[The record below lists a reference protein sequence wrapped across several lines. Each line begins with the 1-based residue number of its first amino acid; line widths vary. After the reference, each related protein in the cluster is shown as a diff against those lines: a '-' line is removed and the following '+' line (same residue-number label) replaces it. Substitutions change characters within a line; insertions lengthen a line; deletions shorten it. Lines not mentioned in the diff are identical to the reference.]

1 MAPAPELP
9 VTADDAGRMEELEA
23 TPPVRTGTST
33 GDAFSRQYPTT
44 YDEEPDS
51 DREGT
56 VRRKSKSKPKPLLV
70 DDEEQDDEEPVR
82 MKDMATLA
90 ILSRNNT
97 DKPKPFPSRVL
108 KRTTSDSSSSGDA
121 LPILTPTPA
130 PRPHTLVL
138 SPSRVPHRSS
148 SVGARNTP
156 TKQRFAVSPF
166 DTSPLDKDKPL
177 PAPPHAGLS
186 INATPRAVSLPIN
199 TTPAPPTDIVVTPS
213 SPIDAFDGLFGLG
226 SSSPALALMPD
237 GAELPEPSNER
248 RLASAPV
255 SRTPSSST
263 RTPRAAETERSRP
276 ESPTPMRPDL
286 GLGLP
291 EAVAAKRAS
300 APGVIHLSRRPQ
312 AVSSPLPERA
322 ASPLVKVTFSTTE
335 TAKQSAEKER
345 KPIKNRPRSLSAMF
359 SRSPAESTPHS
370 DDDEAGPSGGVL
382 GWLGVQRGKT
392 IKRQRSESKLRKRRS
407 GFFSSDHDAEPN
419 ENSTDE
425 QPINKTRM
433 RGRFGPNASTTM
445 LINRS
450 VPDVARP
457 PHSAGSSL
465 SSLPV
470 IDQQEFWPTRLWVG
484 KRPSLEIE
492 TMSSETTTNTSHND
506 LKRDPGHIPIPV
518 TNRDIVA
525 RRLLEPGS
533 QRSSMGSTS
542 PLSSLPE
549 LGPPPT
555 IAEHGGEATPP
566 QVTPRAGGRG
576 RSFSDAAR
584 RIQSEDSSMV
594 SPPMSLRSP
603 SDLDLSRRPARPPM
617 SARSSSANS
626 SVIGMV
632 RSVFSKNR
640 PRSNST
646 LRYSSADERDTVTVT
661 TSEFGSRELP
671 RAESS
676 ASSLGTSPALPPV
689 RIRPE
694 DVPQVSSLALQIG
707 EDDRR
712 VVLNDTLE
720 RSPRSSYA
728 ASQSSRTTHSTRR
741 SQTADPH
748 ASLGVHSGLRV
759 GRARA
764 QTTSSA
770 ISWHGTFNSTT
781 ASLGHNG
788 VHSGAHRGSHDAG
801 LAPPSAY
808 GGSSTYLPAPSTPTF
823 PVAST
828 PPRQGSIRRL
838 STGLFRSNPSS
849 PKPPPGQLFPLPPR
863 GPGGGSSGG
872 PSPGTEDGPSRSESP
887 MPLSRSTTPVQR
899 IHPNDID
906 TSIRD
911 NDTPESWLARLHNID
926 RRELAGVL
934 ASSADEFHTIALTL
948 YMNRFDFT
956 HIALDVALRRLLMHM
971 SLPKETQQIDRV
983 IEAFATRYD
992 LCEPGLFGTKDNA
1005 YVLAFSMMMLH
1016 TDAFNRHNKNKMTK
1030 PDYVRNTRLDG
1041 VPPPVLEAFFD
1052 NITFTPFVF
1061 IEDDNEAAFAAAGGQ
1076 LSASNGLPRSGKIDV
1091 YDLIVGGQ
1099 LGSLRVDVERYIPA
1113 DSPFSCM
1120 GTRPF
1125 LDVDRLQSKF
1135 ANAQPLEFVK
1145 SRPRRKSGVPLAGM
1159 GGGVAAPIPKEEVT
1173 TLKIT
1178 KVGLI
1183 SRKDESPATKR
1194 TAGRKWRSWSVILT
1208 GSQLLFFKDT
1218 IWALTLVEQIRNAG
1232 KGDAP
1237 AVPRIT
1243 SFQPD
1248 EVLSVKDGV
1257 AIFDRDHT
1265 STPFTFRFV
1274 MPDNRQYLMQLNDEY
1289 EMNEWLTLINYAS
1302 TFRTAAIR
1310 IRAVGLNSGEAVKA
1324 GSVAAE
1330 EHLRDVESGVPLQS
1344 QEPSQVRSIVFEDP
1358 NVQSETLATPRPRLR
1373 RVGSLR
1379 SSPTPVVDVSG
1390 ANDVVVNGG
1399 EQMEAV
1405 IGSVK
1410 ADLAA
1415 GRAGA
1420 APMLLLPPELATQST
1435 DKTKRFEAIA
1445 SRVEAL
1451 KSNAAQIEH
1460 RLTTNLR
1467 VARNLAILTPFQK
1480 STRDRIEAALPDLAN
1495 QIRSDRIELS
1505 KLHLWITML
1514 LKDQGRDQRD
1524 WARVRHVALQAAARS
1539 LCAPST
1545 EKPDRRAT
1553 IAAPIAIP
1561 KLSLPDH
1568 DESASIWGE
1577 NVGSLASGSVSPGEL
1592 PETSPLEDDEHEH
1605 EPEHEHQPELET
1617 SVKAVALSPPPAPVP
1632 APQFPLAA
1640 KEKDVG
1646 SGHPSPTSPT
1656 SDSDDYELAPEYLGS
1671 SESLRGE
1678 MERQLAFS
1686 DSSRSLAAA
1695 TDLRVLPQASSSN
1708 RKNSED
1714 GNDQPEHWRN
1724 TRAATKVSLAH
1735 LPRSSIGELS
1745 RRFIK
1750 INDNNEV
1757 VVNGE

>member
-1 MAPAPELP
+1 MPSAPEHP
-9 VTADDAGRMEELEA
+9 TTPHDAGRVEELEA
-23 TPPVRTGTST
+23 TPVRPGTSA
-33 GDAFSRQYPTT
+33 GDAFSHRCSSPF
-44 YDEEPDS
+44 EEEADL

-56 VRRKSKSKPKPLLV
+56 VRRKSKSKPKPLV
-70 DDEEQDDEEPVR
+70 DDEEQDEQAPVR

-90 ILSRNNT
+90 ILSRNDT
-97 DKPKPFPSRVL
+97 LKPKPLASHVI
-108 KRTTSDSSSSGDA
+108 KRTVSNNSSSGNA
-121 LPILTPTPA
+121 LPASTTDPA
-130 PRPHTLVL
+130 LDQQTLIL

-148 SVGARNTP
+148 SVGARNIP
-156 TKQRFAVSPF
+156 TQERFVASPF
-166 DTSPLDKDKPL
+166 DASPVEKPL
-177 PAPPHAGLS
+177 PVPPHVGPS
-186 INATPRAVSLPIN
+186 SNAAPHCAVSFPSA
-199 TTPAPPTDIVVTPS
+199 TTPTPPTDIVVTPS
-213 SPIDAFDGLFGLG
+213 SPIDEFQSLFGLG
-226 SSSPALALMPD
+226 SSSPALALMLD
-237 GAELPEPSNER
+237 GAELPESSTER
-248 RLASAPV
+248 PLASAPV
-255 SRTPSSST
+255 SRTPSAST
-263 RTPRAAETERSRP
+263 RTPRATGAERSRP

-300 APGVIHLSRRPQ
+300 TPGGIQHNRRAQ
-312 AVSSPLPERA
+312 AVSSPLPERS
-322 ASPLVKVTFSTTE
+322 ASPLVKVTFSATE
-335 TAKQSAEKER
+335 TAKQSTETDR
-345 KPIKNRPRSLSAMF
+345 KLIKNRPRSLSAIF
-359 SRSPAESTPHS
+359 SRSPNESAPPT
-370 DDDEAGPSGGVL
+370 DVDEAGPSGGVL
-382 GWLGVQRGKT
+382 GWFGMQRSKT
-392 IKRQRSESKLRKRRS
+392 IKRRRSESKLRMRRS
-407 GFFSSDHDAEPN
+407 GFFSSDLDTAPN
-419 ENSTDE
+419 ESSTDD
-425 QPINKTRM
+425 QPVSKTRM

-445 LINRS
+445 LVNRS
-450 VPDVARP
+450 VPDMARP
-457 PHSAGSSL
+457 PLSPGPSL

-470 IDQQEFWPTRLWVG
+470 IDQQEFWPTRSWTG
-484 KRPSLEIE
+484 KPEAE
-492 TMSSETTTNTSHND
+492 TVSSETTTNTSQSD
-506 LKRDPGHIPIPV
+506 LKREPPGHIPVSV

-525 RRLLEPGS
+525 RRLLDAGS
-533 QRSSMGSTS
+533 QRSSMGSPS

-555 IAEHGGEATPP
+555 IAEHGGEAAPP
-566 QVTPRAGGRG
+566 PVIPRTGGRG

-584 RIQSEDSSMV
+584 RIQSEDSPMA
-594 SPPMSLRSP
+594 SPPLSLRSP
-603 SDLDLSRRPARPPM
+603 SDLDLPRRPRPGM
-617 SARSSSANS
+617 SAGSNS
-626 SVIGMV
+626 PNLTVMGMV

-640 PRSNST
+640 QRSNSA
-646 LRYSSADERDTVTVT
+646 LRYSSADERDTAT

-676 ASSLGTSPALPPV
+676 ASSLGASPALPPV

-694 DVPQVSSLALQIG
+694 DVPQVSNLALQVG
-707 EDDRR
+707 EDDRH
-712 VVLNDTLE
+712 VVLNDALD

-728 ASQSSRTTHSTRR
+728 ASQSSRRTTHSTRR
-741 SQTADPH
+741 SHTADPH
-748 ASLGVHSGLRV
+748 TSLGVHSGLRV

-770 ISWHGTFNSTT
+770 ISWHGTFNSTA

-788 VHSGAHRGSHDAG
+788 IHGFAHRGSHDAS

-838 STGLFRSNPSS
+838 STGLFKSNPNS
-849 PKPPPGQLFPLPPR
+849 PKAPLGQLFPLPPR
-863 GPGGGSSGG
+863 GPGAGSSGTA
-872 PSPGTEDGPSRSESP
+872 STSQEDSLSRSESP
-887 MPLSRSTTPVQR
+887 LPLSRSTTPVQR
-899 IHPNDID
+899 MYTEDID

-911 NDTPESWLARLHNID
+911 NDTPENWLARLHTLD
-926 RRELAGVL
+926 RRELAGIL
-934 ASSADEFHTIALTL
+934 ASSADEFHTTALTL
-948 YMNRFDFT
+948 YMSRFDFT

-1061 IEDDNEAAFAAAGGQ
+1061 IEDDNEAALAAAGGQ
-1076 LSASNGLPRSGKIDV
+1076 LPSSNGLPRSGKIDV

-1125 LDVDRLQSKF
+1125 LDVDRLQNKF

-1159 GGGVAAPIPKEEVT
+1159 GGVAMTPTPKEEVT

-1183 SRKDESPATKR
+1183 SRKDDSPTTKR
-1194 TAGRKWRSWSVILT
+1194 AAGRKWRSWSVVLT
-1208 GSQLLFFKDT
+1208 GSQLLFFKDP

-1232 KGDAP
+1232 KGDTP
-1237 AVPRIT
+1237 PVPRIS

-1248 EVLSVKDGV
+1248 EVLSVKETV

-1274 MPDNRQYLMQLNDEY
+1274 MPENRHYLMQFNDEY
-1289 EMNEWLTLINYAS
+1289 EMNEWLALINYAS

-1310 IRAVGLNSGEAVKA
+1310 MRAVGLNSGEAVKA

-1330 EHLRDVESGVPLQS
+1330 EHLRDVESGTPLVS
-1344 QEPSQVRSIVFEDP
+1344 PEPSQVRSIVFEDP
-1358 NVQSETLATPRPRLR
+1358 NAQSETLVTPRPRLR
-1373 RVGSLR
+1373 RVGSMR
-1379 SSPTPVVDVSG
+1379 SSPNPIVDISG
-1390 ANDVVVNGG
+1390 ANDVVVNDG

-1420 APMLLLPPELATQST
+1420 APMLPLPSELAAQST
-1435 DKTKRFEAIA
+1435 AKTKRFEAIA
-1445 SRVEAL
+1445 TRVDVL
-1451 KSNAAQIEH
+1451 KSDAAQIEQ

-1480 STRDRIEAALPDLAN
+1480 STRDRIEVALPDLAN

-1514 LKDQGRDQRD
+1514 LKDQDRDQRD
-1524 WARVRHVALQAAARS
+1524 WARVRHLALQAAARS

-1561 KLSLPDH
+1561 KLSLPAR
-1568 DESASIWGE
+1568 DESASMWGE
-1577 NVGSLASGSVSPGEL
+1577 NAGSFASGDASPGEL
-1592 PETSPLEDDEHEH
+1592 PVTNPMDDDENEH
-1605 EPEHEHQPELET
+1605 EPELEQELEVPT
-1617 SVKAVALSPPPAPVP
+1617 KALARPPARTLTRAPV
-1632 APQFPLAA
+1632 PQFPLAA
-1640 KEKDVG
+1640 QKTDVS

-1656 SDSDDYELAPEYLGS
+1656 SDSDDYELAPEYMGS

-1678 MERQLAFS
+1678 LERQFALS
-1686 DSSRSLAAA
+1686 ENSRPLSSATDVRSLPQ
-1695 TDLRVLPQASSSN
+1695 VLTSN

-1714 GNDQPEHWRN
+1714 GSDQPEHWRN

-1750 INDNNEV
+1750 INDNEV
-1757 VVNGE
+1757 VVSGE